1 MDDIEQRLR
10 NRSVTRWIPSPDET
24 PETKYYDVDAERAE
38 AADTIL
44 ALRAQVLALEKDAA
58 RYRWLAPRLLAA
70 DFAWGVPAVTVLV
83 FEWPSSVAIG
93 GDCSKNID
101 AAIQSQEQP

>member
-44 ALRAQVLALEKDAA
+44 ALRAQVLALQWDAE
-58 RYRWLAPRLLAA
+58 RYRWLRDDAPEKWATWA
-70 DFAWGVPAVTVLV
+70 D
-83 FEWPSSVAIG
+83 ER
-93 GDCSKNID
+93 DQDNCD
-101 AAIQSQEQP
+101 AAEIDSAIDSARMPAGAGT